1 MAVSKSTRTA
11 VPDTSQL
18 IQKIFRNSQ
27 VTEERRRE
35 WQQAQHHAETE
46 PSSLRFPV
54 YEDLYLLNLSVQKL
68 VDLLKEISSKF
79 GLAQEESLYH
89 QFLIEQVRSAV
100 SCDVVEQMA
109 AVEHTDAWVF
119 ESLRKMEEKKLR
131 EPDDVY
137 YLVREREEERAKQGL
152 PPLIRFLDEKP
163 ATRKAKSP
171 K

>member
-18 IQKIFRNSQ
+18 IQKIFRNSK
-27 VTEERRRE
+27 VSEERRRE
-35 WQQAQHHAETE
+35 WQQAQHPTE
-46 PSSLRFPV
+46 AGPSSLRFPV
-54 YEDLYLLNLSVQKL
+54 YEDLYLLNLSAQKL
-68 VDLLKEISSKF
+68 VDLLKGISRKF
-79 GLAQEESLYH
+79 GLAQEESLCH

-100 SCDVVEQMA
+100 SCDVVEHMA

-119 ESLRKMEEKKLR
+119 ESLRRVEEKKLR

-137 YLVREREEERAKQGL
+137 YLVREREEERAKQRL
-152 PPLIRFLDEKP
+152 PPLVRFLDEK
-163 ATRKAKSP
+163 ASTSKAKSR